1 MQIRFAAA
9 TIAVFAAGLA
19 ASGLLGSTSASGAR
33 AAVSQTMDAG
43 FDADGN
49 MYLTFPDGTRIGA
62 PTAPGTVIPAGT
74 YTIVLNNN
82 SLDDLGDPHS
92 FHLSGPGVNLAAGGV
107 VQTTWTATFQPAS
120 TYVFQDDDNPTSRD
134 VFGTPGSGATATT
147 VPAPTTTTTP
157 PTRARRRR
165 ATNNNPLATKPP
177 PASTVF
183 RGTLLATVGP
193 KTLTLTVGGKPVTS
207 LKSGRY
213 RIAVTDRS
221 AKSGFT
227 IQRIKQ
233 SATTVS
239 GVSFVGKRSA
249 TLELAPGQWFFYPTF
264 VGRKSYFVVIR
275 A

>member
-1 MQIRFAAA
+1 VPIRFAAA
-9 TIAVFAAGLA
+9 FLAVFAAGLA
-19 ASGLLGSTSASGAR
+19 AGGVLGSTRASGAR
-33 AAVSQTMDAG
+33 RTVSQTLNAG

-49 MYLTFPDGTRIGA
+49 MYLTYLDGTRIGA
-62 PTAPGTVIPAGT
+62 PTAPGTVVPAGT

-82 SLDDLGDPHS
+82 SLDDLGNPHS

-107 VQTTWTATFQPAS
+107 VQTTWTATFLPAS
-120 TYVFQDDDNPTSRD
+120 TYVFQDDDAPGSRE

-147 VPAPTTTTTP
+147 APAPTTSTGASTGTTP
-157 PTRARRRR
+157 K
-165 ATNNNPLATKPP
+165 ATNNNPLANKPAA
-177 PASTVF
+177 ASTAF

-193 KTLTLTVGGKPVTS
+193 KTLTLTAGGKPVRQ

-221 AKSGFT
+221 AKNGFT

-239 GVSFVGKRSA
+239 GVGFVGKRSA

-264 VGRKSYFVVIR
+264 VGKKTYFFVVK

>member
-9 TIAVFAAGLA
+9 TLAVFAAGLA

-33 AAVSQTMDAG
+33 VAVSQTMDAG

-49 MYLTFPDGTRIGA
+49 MYLTFLDGTRIGA
-62 PTAPGTVIPAGT
+62 PTAPGTVVPAGT

-92 FHLSGPGVNLAAGGV
+92 FHLTGPGVNLAAGGV
-107 VQTTWTATFQPAS
+107 VQTTWTATFQPSS

-147 VPAPTTTTTP
+147 VPAPTTTTGANTGTTP
-157 PTRARRRR
+157 K
-165 ATNNNPLATKPP
+165 ATSNNPLATKPP

-183 RGTLLATVGP
+183 RGTLLAIVGP
-193 KTLTLTVGGKPVTS
+193 KTLTLTVGGKPVRS

-221 AKSGFT
+221 TQGGFT

-233 SATTVS
+233 RATTVS

-264 VGRKSYFVVIR
+264 VGRKTYFVVFR